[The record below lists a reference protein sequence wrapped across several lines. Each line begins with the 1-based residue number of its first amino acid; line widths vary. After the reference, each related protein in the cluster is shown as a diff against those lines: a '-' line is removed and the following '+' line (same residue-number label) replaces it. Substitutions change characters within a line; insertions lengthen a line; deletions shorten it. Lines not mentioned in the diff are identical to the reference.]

1 MSRFRLAILVLGM
14 ALFSAPAFAQGNLV
28 VNGSFEDPVYGAAVS
43 YPVPV
48 TGWTIAPDSGFE
60 VWNNFQGPG
69 ADGSQY
75 LELDV
80 FTCNTVSQ
88 TIPTSSGSDYLISFA
103 FGARNGVADNR
114 VQVSWNGQPVGTA
127 SADGTGQAEIV
138 WTSHS
143 FLVRGAPGS
152 STLEFTN
159 IDACDGVGSMLDNV
173 SVLAQEIRVVPA
185 LAPAGTGVLIALL
198 ALSAAVVLRR
208 LRPA

>member
-1 MSRFRLAILVLGM
+1 MSRSRLAILVFGM
-14 ALFSAPAFAQGNLV
+14 AFASTLAFAQADLL
-28 VNGSFEDPVYGAAVS
+28 VNGSFEDPAYGPGVS

-60 VWNNFQGPG
+60 VWDNYQGPA
-69 ADGSQY
+69 ADGNQY

-80 FTCNTVSQ
+80 FTCNTISQ

-103 FGARNGVADNR
+103 FGARNGVADNQ
-114 VQVSWNGQPVGTA
+114 VQVSWNGAPVGTV
-127 SADGTGQAEIV
+127 SADGTGQAQIV
-138 WTSHS
+138 WTDHS

-173 SVLAQEIRVVPA
+173 SVLAQEIRVIPA
-185 LAPAGTGVLIALL
+185 LAPAGVGLLAALL

-208 LRPA
+208 LRVG